1 MTVRQSLRAGLAV
14 LSLSGTA
21 VAIAVVMAPPAS
33 AQSATPLPGPIPL
46 APDAPRER
54 PAGDRQVVD
63 LSLCQRL
70 TRHVP
75 AADVEYKPG
84 VDVKGRPVAPADLP
98 GSAGTQPPIPIDL
111 PLSIDLA
118 RRMGIPVPSV
128 PFLPNDV
135 TAVWLSVVGDRL
147 YLNGQPIDPG
157 AEERLYVYCRGR

>member
-1 MTVRQSLRAGLAV
+1 MSMRSVLCAGVTVLA
-14 LSLSGTA
+14 LS
-21 VAIAVVMAPPAS
+21 VAMAAPVP
-33 AQSATPLPGPIPL
+33 AQSQSRSQPPLPGPIPL
-46 APDAPRER
+46 APDTGRDR
-54 PAGDRQVVD
+54 PVVD

-75 AADVEYKPG
+75 AADVEYRPG
-84 VDVKGRPVAPADLP
+84 VDVNGRAVAPADLP
-98 GSAGTQPPIPIDL
+98 GSAGAQPPIPIDL

-118 RRMGIPVPSV
+118 RRMGVALPSV

-157 AEERLYVYCRGR
+157 AEERLYAYCRTR

>member
-1 MTVRQSLRAGLAV
+1 MRSVLCAGVTVLA
-14 LSLSGTA
+14 LS
-21 VAIAVVMAPPAS
+21 VAMAAPVP
-33 AQSATPLPGPIPL
+33 AQSQSRSQPPLPGPIPL
-46 APDAPRER
+46 APDTGRDR
-54 PAGDRQVVD
+54 PVVD

-75 AADVEYKPG
+75 AADVEYRPG
-84 VDVKGRPVAPADLP
+84 VDVNGRAVAPADLP
-98 GSAGTQPPIPIDL
+98 GSAGAQPPIPIDL

-118 RRMGIPVPSV
+118 RRMGVALPSV

-157 AEERLYVYCRGR
+157 AEERLYAYCRTR